1 MTIANI
7 KKIGFFS
14 NCTRDRTSVQFRKY
28 LIRHDAVRRV
38 TAIAKAILESTE
50 RVFALI
56 KRAQLR
62 ERDLRGGVSVENSR
76 ISL

>member
-1 MTIANI
+1 MI
-7 KKIGFFS
+7 
-14 NCTRDRTSVQFRKY
+14 V
-28 LIRHDAVRRV
+28 
-38 TAIAKAILESTE
+38 KAILESTG

-62 ERDLRGGVSVENSR
+62 ERDLRGGVSVENSQ

>member
-1 MTIANI
+1 MCPRSKHTYLGAVS
-7 KKIGFFS
+7 KIFGR
-14 NCTRDRTSVQFRKY
+14 RD
-28 LIRHDAVRRV
+28 DAVVRCGAARRV
-38 TAIAKAILESTE
+38 TAIAKAILEITD